1 MSPGRSPVWSNN
13 DALPAT
19 QPGTFFKV
27 HPVSASPRYPTHAP
41 LRKVGAAVPAA
52 RLGVLSLLCH
62 AGGTITGGGDG
73 TVTLF
78 DSSCKDYAQT
88 ELRGGVVAMSFSA
101 DRAEVGLHG
110 ITRKSFLG
118 GGYAACFVSVNGKLI
133 YTGELVLFRGS
144 GGGGTTALGFG
155 GGK

>member
-1 MSPGRSPVWSNN
+1 MWSNN
-13 DALPAT
+13 EALPAT

-27 HPVSASPRYPTHAP
+27 NPVSASPRYPTHAD

-62 AGGTITGGGDG
+62 AGGTVTGGGDG

-101 DRAEVGLHG
+101 DRAEVGLRG
-110 ITRKSFLG
+110 INKNIVFGRR
-118 GGYAACFVSVNGKLI
+118 ACRMFS
-133 YTGELVLFRGS
+133 ER
-144 GGGGTTALGFG
+144 
-155 GGK
+155 